1 MLLCQFDA
9 VARRDALDHKKELPA
24 ATMKDVAE
32 QAGVSTATVSR
43 ALMNPEKVSASTRQ
57 KVDQAVMAVGY
68 SPHALSRNLKRNE
81 SRTILVIVPDICDP
95 FFADLIKGIER
106 TAAESGYLV
115 LIGDCAQ
122 QNQQEK
128 TFINLIITKQID
140 GMLLLGSDLP
150 FDASKEE
157 QRNLPPMVMANEFA
171 PELELPTVHIDNLT
185 AAFEAVH
192 YLLNLGHQRIA
203 CIEGPK
209 HMPLCQYRSQGYV
222 QALRRNGISVE
233 NALTA
238 QGDFSYESGAQAVT
252 ELMALPSPPTAIFC
266 HNDIMAI
273 GAMFQ
278 AKKMGLRIPQDLSVV
293 GFDDIKASQFT
304 DPPLTTVA
312 QPRFQL
318 GRQAMLLLLEQLQGN
333 PVQSGSLLLDSE
345 LVVRESTAAPK
356 A

>member
-1 MLLCQFDA
+1 M
-9 VARRDALDHKKELPA
+9 DHKKELPA

-238 QGDFSYESGAQAVT
+238 QGDFTYESGARAVS

-333 PVQSGSLLLDSE
+333 PVQNGSLLLDSE
-345 LVVRESTAAPK
+345 LVVRQSTAAPK

>member
-1 MLLCQFDA
+1 
-9 VARRDALDHKKELPA
+9 
-24 ATMKDVAE
+24 
-32 QAGVSTATVSR
+32 
-43 ALMNPEKVSASTRQ
+43 
-57 KVDQAVMAVGY
+57 
-68 SPHALSRNLKRNE
+68 
-81 SRTILVIVPDICDP
+81 
-95 FFADLIKGIER
+95 
-106 TAAESGYLV
+106 
-115 LIGDCAQ
+115 
-122 QNQQEK
+122 
-128 TFINLIITKQID
+128 
-140 GMLLLGSDLP
+140 MLLLGSDLP

-293 GFDDIKASQFT
+293 GFDDIKASQYT

-333 PVQSGSLLLDSE
+333 PVQNGSLLLESE
-345 LVVRESTAAPK
+345 LVVRESTSAPR